1 MLKEEIATAQKNI
14 KAKNKGKNVK
24 FVIDKEGKLITVDP
38 VRPEGLPPFAVP
50 LGTNIAP
57 EGVDENDG
65 KRRGK
70 GRKSIRVPGAVSVP
84 LEDLYFKAANT
95 LATTLA
101 GGEQIKE
108 IQPGV
113 SIQAGENVRMGPESL
128 ALPNKQTRKEYLRGS
143 SNQMGSYVDGLGS
156 SLDSP
161 GIIILLYFPSLLLKR
176 GLLVTYDRTFLCSY
190 FLKHILE
197 VYEFYLNTP
206 FTSNPPL

>member
-38 VRPEGLPPFAVP
+38 VRPEGLPPFAMPINPNV
-50 LGTNIAP
+50 NP
-57 EGVDENDG
+57 EGNDENNDG

-70 GRKSIRVPGAVSVP
+70 GKKTIRVPGAISVP

-143 SNQMGSYVDGLGS
+143 TNQMGSYMD

-161 GIIILLYFPSLLLKR
+161 GSLFFPIRKQNM
-176 GLLVTYDRTFLCSY
+176 
-190 FLKHILE
+190 I
-197 VYEFYLNTP
+197 
-206 FTSNPPL
+206 

>member
-1 MLKEEIATAQKNI
+1 MNLQVHTLSPMSAPKTYIFFLSHNNNYIASLLLLLSTVLKEEIATAQKNI

-38 VRPEGLPPFAVP
+38 VRPEGLPPFAMP
-50 LGTNIAP
+50 INPNISP
-57 EGVDENDG
+57 EGNDENNDG

-143 SNQMGSYVDGLGS
+143 TNQMGSYMDGLGS

-161 GIIILLYFPSLLLKR
+161 GSLFVPINNII
-176 GLLVTYDRTFLCSY
+176 
-190 FLKHILE
+190 
-197 VYEFYLNTP
+197 
-206 FTSNPPL
+206 

>member
-1 MLKEEIATAQKNI
+1 MSTPKTYIFFLSHNNNYIASLLLLLSTVLKEEIATAQKNI

-38 VRPEGLPPFAVP
+38 VRPEGLPPFAMP
-50 LGTNIAP
+50 INPNISP
-57 EGVDENDG
+57 EGNDENNDG

-143 SNQMGSYVDGLGS
+143 TNQMGSYIDGLGS

-161 GIIILLYFPSLLLKR
+161 GSLI
-176 GLLVTYDRTFLCSY
+176 S
-190 FLKHILE
+190 
-197 VYEFYLNTP
+197 
-206 FTSNPPL
+206 PP